1 MCWGVRHNVSMWR
14 AVSSWP
20 ERLARRRLQPA
31 PQRLQRA
38 ANLID
43 SPISICGWGLL
54 NGALWLRGR
63 QAGVP
68 AAKRLGGWRVKI
80 AWQLLTI
87 GLSVCV
93 GLWGSPGRRL
103 AGIGLVNART
113 GKKASLREALRYA
126 ALEAAIRLLQRAAM
140 RLPPFVINRVMGTT
154 PDRLAAARQEHMAR
168 IKEAQRAHPGDP
180 HAVQQAFA
188 EISSDIS
195 PLSTCLP
202 SLAGAPLSLALS
214 RFNKRLASRSPLK
227 QDLAQQIAGVA
238 MVLVDEQTAKR
249 LEAKLSLAFWRQR
262 R

>member
-1 MCWGVRHNVSMWR
+1 MWR
-14 AVSSWP
+14 ALSRWP
-20 ERLARRRLQPA
+20 ERLGRRRLQPV

-80 AWQLLTI
+80 AWELLTI
-87 GLSVCV
+87 GLSVWV

-113 GKKASLREALRYA
+113 GKKASLREALGYA
-126 ALEAAIRLLQRAAM
+126 ALQAAMRLLQRAAM
-140 RLPPFVINRVMGTT
+140 RLPPFVINRLRGTT
-154 PDRLAAARQEHMAR
+154 PEHLAAVRQEHMAR
-168 IKEAQRAHPGDP
+168 VKEVQRTHPGDP
-180 HAVQQAFA
+180 HAVQRALS
-188 EISSDIS
+188 ETSSEIS
-195 PLSTCLP
+195 PLDTCLP

-214 RFNKRLASRSPLK
+214 RFNKRLASGSPLK
-227 QDLAQQIAGVA
+227 QDLAQQVAGVA
-238 MVLVDEQTAKR
+238 VVVVDDAAAKR
-249 LEAKLSLAFWRQR
+249 LEAKLPLASWRQR